1 MGAITD
7 LIKELLIELC
17 KVNLTKMFSYV
28 NDSVGKIST
37 QVTKST
43 PNWNSNMFALI
54 KTLSHDVML
63 PIAGMILTF
72 VVCYDLIQMVIDK
85 NNMHEFDTSLFFRF
99 IFKAG
104 IGVYLLSY
112 SMDFVLAIFDVG
124 THLVTKAADVITDTT
139 AVDIS
144 SAVQSMCDNQLKTM
158 NIGELLALAM
168 STSIV
173 FITMTILSVL
183 INVVLLVRMIE
194 IYIYISVAPIPF
206 STFMNKEIGHIG
218 SNYFRSLAALALQGF
233 LIMVIVGI
241 YGTFVKN
248 ITVSQD
254 VLKTVYSIASAT
266 AVLCF
271 SLLKTE
277 SMAKSILCSH

>member
-43 PNWNSNMFALI
+43 PNWNGSMFALI

-124 THLVTKAADVITDTT
+124 THLVTKAADVITDAT

-158 NIGELLALAM
+158 NIGELLALAL

>member
-254 VLKTVYSIASAT
+254 VLKAVYSIASAT